1 MSEVHFTNLLIV
13 VTIALVAPLAL
24 GFFPRVRLPAIVLE
38 IVLGIA
44 VGPSGLGWVTPDLP
58 VTILALIGLAFLL
71 FLSGLEID
79 VERLRGRILKL
90 TALGFALSF
99 GIAIVVGL
107 GLKAGGFVRSPL
119 FVAIVL
125 VATSLGVIVPVLKD
139 SGNISSSFGQLVIA
153 AASIA
158 DFGAIILL
166 SVFFSGSGSTDTAGT
181 LILLGLFGL
190 VVALVG
196 LAIAGV
202 EHSIGLSRVLVRLQ
216 DTTAQIR
223 VRAAF
228 VLLIGFATLA
238 QTVGLETILGAFA
251 AGALLSLIDRDTAM
265 THPQFRIKLE
275 AVGFGV
281 FIPVFFVTSGLRF
294 DLNALFA
301 SASTVARVPLFL
313 LALLLVRG
321 LPALTY
327 TRLVGRSRALIA
339 GVLQATSLP
348 FIVAAT
354 QIGVQIGVVTR
365 ASAAG
370 LVAAGLLSVILFP
383 ALGLVLLRREQPDTG
398 QPREAVDSGDAG
410 DHGGGSSALPRGRR
424 TLGRMRRRRAAC
436 RADQRLP
443 HRADPQLRSAGD
455 VPPHAM
461 KLRAQALIPVMI
473 AALAVA
479 GCGAAGHAGE
489 AGTTASAAPVSQP
502 PPRSTPEPGKKPS
515 ASARQRGQV
524 AVRVARTAYGRA
536 LVDRRG
542 FALYQ
547 FTHDAPSTSRCF
559 GACAAAWPPY
569 LTRAAPSAAAA
580 GADARL
586 LGSVRRPD
594 GRLQVT
600 YARHPLYYY
609 VGDRHP
615 GEVRCQA
622 VLEYG
627 GTWNVVAPDGHA
639 IR

>member
-24 GFFPRVRLPAIVLE
+24 GFFPRIRLPAIVLE

-99 GIAIVVGL
+99 AIAIVVGL
-107 GLKAGGFVRSPL
+107 GLKAGGFVKSPL

-166 SVFFSGSGSTDTAGT
+166 SVFFSGNGSTDTAGT

-202 EHSIGLSRVLVRLQ
+202 EHSMGLSRVLLRLQ

-228 VLLIGFATLA
+228 VLLIGFAALA
-238 QTVGLETILGAFA
+238 QSVGLETILGAFA

-294 DLNALFA
+294 DLNSLFA

-321 LPALTY
+321 LPAIAY
-327 TRLVGRSRALIA
+327 ARLLGRSRALIA

-398 QPREAVDSGDAG
+398 QPREALTPVMPVITAED
-410 DHGGGSSALPRGRR
+410 R
-424 TLGRMRRRRAAC
+424 TLC
-436 RADQRLP
+436 RVG
-443 HRADPQLRSAGD
+443 SA
-455 VPPHAM
+455 P
-461 KLRAQALIPVMI
+461 
-473 AALAVA
+473 
-479 GCGAAGHAGE
+479 
-489 AGTTASAAPVSQP
+489 
-502 PPRSTPEPGKKPS
+502 TP
-515 ASARQRGQV
+515 A
-524 AVRVARTAYGRA
+524 
-536 LVDRRG
+536 
-542 FALYQ
+542 
-547 FTHDAPSTSRCF
+547 
-559 GACAAAWPPY
+559 
-569 LTRAAPSAAAA
+569 
-580 GADARL
+580 
-586 LGSVRRPD
+586 
-594 GRLQVT
+594 
-600 YARHPLYYY
+600 
-609 VGDRHP
+609 
-615 GEVRCQA
+615 
-622 VLEYG
+622 
-627 GTWNVVAPDGHA
+627 
-639 IR
+639 